1 MRAELARATKF
12 EGQVAGPDD
21 GDALV
26 AGPGLDETAQGAA
39 QLDEP
44 PGLRKRRGEDVRVD
58 RHDGQICLW
67 RVVMMGQV
75 MLWSTRS
82 SLLNAKSKPASS
94 PARRRYAESSSC
106 PFSTMRGSPNS
117 RSSL

>member
-58 RHDGQICLW
+58 RHDGQIFLRTRCNYGACNS
-67 RVVMMGQV
+67 VVHAQFVGEGEVKTGLQPR
-75 MLWSTRS
+75 TE
-82 SLLNAKSKPASS
+82 K
-94 PARRRYAESSSC
+94 
-106 PFSTMRGSPNS
+106 
-117 RSSL
+117 